1 MEYAAANTLSFLPS
15 IHGTIAVVLFCGLL
29 FAEDAGVP
37 LPFAPG
43 ELVLLAAGLLI
54 AAGGLSPYAFVP
66 LAVLA
71 CTGGAM
77 LAFTWAGFVGSHGL
91 EAIAR
96 RLHGTRALQRVQTR
110 VRAAGP
116 LGIATTRLIPGLRI
130 YTTLVAGAL
139 HIRRR
144 TFLVGV
150 LLATTLWIAVF
161 IALGALVGLPLEHA
175 FNQVSRTAL
184 QGAVLAIV
192 AIVAYVTVRRTPP
205 VTHGGIVR
213 LKHPLRTGVAGI
225 IDVGFV
231 GGVVIGII
239 AAARPLFGA
248 GFASEWFDIA
258 VPMLVAAILYVVI
271 ARRSTGGTLGE
282 ALLSVSYLRRDRS
295 ADSERPEID
304 PFIAT

>member
-1 MEYAAANTLSFLPS
+1 M
-15 IHGTIAVVLFCGLL
+15 LFCGLL

-66 LAVLA
+66 LALLA

-77 LAFTWAGFVGSHGL
+77 LAFTWAGFVGNHGL

-96 RLHGTRALQRVQTR
+96 RLQRTRALHRVQARVQT
-110 VRAAGP
+110 AGP
-116 LGIATTRLIPGLRI
+116 LGIAITRLIPGLRI
-130 YTTLVAGAL
+130 YTTLVSGAL

-144 TFLVGV
+144 TFLSGV
-150 LLATTLWIAVF
+150 LLATGPWIAVF
-161 IALGALVGLPLEHA
+161 VTLGALIGLPLERA
-175 FNQVSRTAL
+175 FNQVSRIAL
-184 QGAVLAIV
+184 QGLILAVV

-205 VTHGGIVR
+205 VIHGGIVR
-213 LKHPLRTGVAGI
+213 LHPPLRTAVAAV
-225 IDVGFV
+225 IDVCFV
-231 GGVVIGII
+231 AGVVIGLI

-248 GFASEWFDIA
+248 GFASQWFDIA

-271 ARRSTGGTLGE
+271 ARRSAGGTLGE
-282 ALLSVSYLRRDRS
+282 ALLSISYLRRGKT
-295 ADSERPEID
+295 ADTQGLEID
-304 PFIAT
+304 PFVDK